1 MPFSTL
7 PGRSLSF
14 FLSSRTNWA
23 QFWFFL
29 GNNSHKKPQIK
40 LKFGPQ
46 VILIDIIISVI
57 IYKAFLKSSNFYESR
72 TFSKFVFL
80 VQLWVQFTPW
90 RSPKLKRVNILGKK
104 LSMGLSNYPLPPSGL
119 NFEWKIQLL
128 FAVFGAFLGKNGPK
142 SQRSRCPRSG

>member
-23 QFWFFL
+23 QFWVFL